1 MKYIEINKAKYIE
14 DYKIL
19 IEFNNSVSKILDF
32 RELIEKTSFPNEKKY
47 KDFALFQQFK
57 VEMGDLI
64 WNDYD
69 MCFQA
74 KNLINGYVRP
84 GVNL

>member
-1 MKYIEINKAKYIE
+1 MKAVQITKVKYLE

-19 IEFNNSVSKILDF
+19 ILFNDNNSKIVDF
-32 RELIEKTSFPNEKKY
+32 HDLLNSTPYKNEKK
-47 KDFALFQQFK
+47 FLNQELFQQFK
-57 VEMGDLI
+57 VELGDLI

-74 KNLINGYVRP
+74 KNLYKGILRK
-84 GVNL
+84 

>member
-1 MKYIEINKAKYIE
+1 MKIVKINEAKYIS

-19 IEFNNSVSKILDF
+19 LVFNNNESKIIDF
-32 RELIEKTSFPNEKKY
+32 SNLLKSSTYPNEKKY
-47 KDFALFQQFK
+47 LRKDLFKQFK
-57 VEMGDLI
+57 IELGDLI

-74 KNLINGYVRP
+74 KNLYKGILRN
-84 GVNL
+84 

>member
-1 MKYIEINKAKYIE
+1 MKIIKINEAKYIE

-19 IEFNNSVSKILDF
+19 LKFNNNDTRIVDF
-32 RELIEKTSFPNEKKY
+32 SNLLKSSTYPNEKKY
-47 KDFALFQQFK
+47 LSKDLFKQFK
-57 VEMGDLI
+57 IELGDLI

-74 KNLINGYVRP
+74 KNLYKGILRN
-84 GVNL
+84 